1 MAIERFIE
9 THRVFTIEEV
19 REECGAGSTT
29 ANLLSRAV
37 ASGKIE
43 RVKRGLYISHVGA
56 AINHEADKYE
66 IGAKLFPG
74 LVLAYQTALEELG
87 FDHYCAPRLFT
98 CWGSENKS
106 LTFHGVRYR
115 CFAAPPALT
124 LAIATKHFGFRVTTP
139 EQTVVDCVEK
149 PSRALG
155 YENVCLSLS
164 NAWPLVGPC
173 LELAR
178 RRSPSCAK
186 KVGLLLENSGR
197 EFSREELEAIARE
210 KSCKLKGYAVF
221 GRDASPQGKVFD
233 PAWRVYVEPDVYEL
247 DGS

>member
-9 THRVFTIEEV
+9 THKVFTTEEMQS
-19 REECGAGSTT
+19 ECGSGSTT

-37 ASGKIE
+37 ARGKIE
-43 RVKRGLYISHVGA
+43 RVKRGLCISHVGA
-56 AINHEADKYE
+56 AINREADKYE

-74 LVLAYQTALEELG
+74 SVLAYQTALEDLG

-98 CWGSENKS
+98 CWGKENKS

-115 CFAAPPALT
+115 CFAAPPELDST
-124 LAIATKHFGFRVTTP
+124 ISVKHFGFRVTST
-139 EQTVVDCVEK
+139 EQTVVDCVDK

-155 YENVCLSLS
+155 YENVCLSFS
-164 NAWPLVGPC
+164 NAWPLVAPC

-178 RRSPSCAK
+178 LRSPSCAK

-197 EFSREELEAIARE
+197 EFSREELEAIACE
-210 KSCKLKGYAVF
+210 KTRKLRGYAVF
-221 GRDASPQGKVFD
+221 GRDASPHGKVFD

-247 DGS
+247 DGN

>member
-9 THRVFTIEEV
+9 THKVFTTEEV
-19 REECGAGSTT
+19 QAECGASSTT

-56 AINHEADKYE
+56 AINREADKYE

-74 LVLAYQTALEELG
+74 SVLAYQTALEDLG

-98 CWGSENKS
+98 CWGAQNKS

-115 CFAAPPALT
+115 CFAAPSELET
-124 LAIATKHFGFRVTTP
+124 EISLGHHQFCVTST
-139 EQTVVDCVEK
+139 EQTIVDCVDK

-164 NAWPLVGPC
+164 NARPLVGPC
-173 LELAR
+173 LKLAR
-178 RRSPSCAK
+178 RRAPSCAK
-186 KVGLLLENSGR
+186 KVGFLLENSGR
-197 EFSREELEAIARE
+197 EFSEHEAFLIESERS
-210 KSCKLKGYAVF
+210 KKLKGYAVF
-221 GRDASPQGKVFD
+221 GRGGSPQGKVFD
-233 PAWRVYVEPDVYEL
+233 SSWRLYVEPDVYEL
-247 DGS
+247 DGR